1 MTVTEGG
8 SQSPMSWRYC
18 GNQIKL
24 WRMQAGVSR
33 EQLGKEANY
42 EYETVKSM
50 EQGRRKPA
58 LRLLQVADQMFG
70 ARGLLLAGQEYL
82 KPDKFASY
90 SQDYMR
96 YEAEAI
102 ALSWYEPQFIPGL
115 LQTDEYMHELL
126 SSYLPPLDDETI
138 KERVAGRLERR
149 CLLQNQTKSF
159 NFVIE
164 ESVLR
169 RIVGSPEA
177 HKRQL
182 NHLLAS
188 GQLRNV
194 TIQVMPTSVGVHPG
208 LRGPFVLVET
218 PEHEHLAYEEGQTT
232 GVLSAAPEKVSIVM
246 RRHDM
251 IVRQALSPE
260 ESAHFIRK
268 LAEEL

>member
-1 MTVTEGG
+1 MTVMEGG

-33 EQLGKEANY
+33 EELGKEANY

-90 SQDYMR
+90 SEDFIR

-102 ALSWYEPQFIPGL
+102 VLNWFEPQHIPGL
-115 LQTDEYMHELL
+115 LQTGETVRALL
-126 SSYLPPLDDETI
+126 QAACPVLDDETI
-138 KERVAGRLERR
+138 EERVAARLERHS
-149 CLLQNQTKSF
+149 LLDKQTKAF
-159 NFVIE
+159 NFVIGE
-164 ESVLR
+164 AALR
-169 RIVGSPEA
+169 YPVDEYDV

-182 NHLLAS
+182 QHLLDM
-188 GQLRNV
+188 GERRNV
-194 TIQVMPTSVGVHPG
+194 TIQVLPFGGAHPG
-208 LRGPFVLVET
+208 LNGPFVLLET
-218 PEHEHLAYEEGQTT
+218 PEHEQLAYVEAQET
-232 GVLSAAPEKVSIVM
+232 GILSADPAKVSVIAQRHAM
-246 RRHDM
+246 IIRR
-251 IVRQALSPE
+251 ALSPE
-260 ESAHFIRK
+260 DSADFIRK

>member
-1 MTVTEGG
+1 MTVMEGG
-8 SQSPMSWRYC
+8 SQSPMAWRYC

-90 SQDYMR
+90 SQDFIR

-102 ALSWYEPQFIPGL
+102 VLNGFEALVIPGL
-115 LQTDEYMHELL
+115 LQTKEYAEALIGDHC
-126 SSYLPPLDDETI
+126 PPLDDETI
-138 KERVAGRLERR
+138 DARVTARLERQA
-149 CLLQNQTKSF
+149 LLDKQTRAF
-159 NFVIE
+159 NFLIGE
-164 ESVLR
+164 AALR
-169 RIVGSPEA
+169 FPVGDKDM
-177 HKRQL
+177 HVRQL
-182 NHLLAS
+182 HHLLEV
-188 GQLRNV
+188 GKRRNV
-194 TIQVMPTSVGVHPG
+194 TIQVVPFGGTHPG
-208 LRGPFVLVET
+208 LLGPFVLLET
-218 PEHEHLAYEEGQTT
+218 PDHEHLVYEEGQTT
-232 GVLSAAPEKVSIVM
+232 GVLYADPPKVSIINQ
-246 RRHDM
+246 RHAM
-251 IVRQALSPE
+251 ILRQALSPE
-260 ESAHFIRK
+260 ASADFIRK